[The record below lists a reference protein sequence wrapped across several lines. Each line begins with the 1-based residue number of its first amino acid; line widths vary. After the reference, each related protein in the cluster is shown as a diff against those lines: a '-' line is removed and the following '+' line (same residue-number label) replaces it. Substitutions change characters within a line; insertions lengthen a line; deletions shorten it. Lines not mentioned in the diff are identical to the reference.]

1 MLKATDAQIEYIETT
16 TPDEGTNRRT
26 VLCHDA
32 RERRAEAA
40 ARFHDYDR
48 LVWAV
53 GVATVVAVIISIG
66 LVLFQHTETGVAGL
80 LGSIVGG
87 VAVGWLVTRRSAA
100 RDEEAQAWGEV
111 EEHCDGQLVHLEQ
124 SARVAQRFGPD

>member
-1 MLKATDAQIEYIETT
+1 MLKATDAQIEYIQAT
-16 TPDEGTNRRT
+16 TPDGDSEGRT

-32 RERRAEAA
+32 RERRAQAA

-53 GVATVVAVIISIG
+53 GVATVAAVIISIA
-66 LVLFQHTETGVAGL
+66 LVLFQQTETGLAGL

-87 VAVGWLVTRRSAA
+87 VAVGWLVTRRNAA
-100 RDEEAQAWGEV
+100 RDEEGDAWKEV
-111 EEHCDGQLVHLEQ
+111 EEHCDGEVVHLEQ
-124 SARVAQRFGPD
+124 SARVAQRFGPG